1 MDLPSFPLVK
11 WFAAAEGRFDISLS
25 HSDCEP
31 LSVADVLD
39 AEGQARLSR
48 YPLGYGSFAG
58 LEELRSIVADQ
69 YEALRSDDVLVFGG
83 VSEAIYT
90 FMRTNLKAGD
100 EVIVQKPV
108 FNSLRATVQGIGCRI
123 MDWEPEDASSCL
135 FDVTRLADLCSERT
149 KLIVFNFPH
158 NPSGQMI
165 SEDELRTIIEIA
177 RRSDAMIFSDEQFRL
192 LELPATPRLPSA
204 CDLYDKAVSTTGVS
218 KTLGMGGLRIGWLAT
233 RCRDV
238 IQRAKEY
245 RYYTTEM
252 TNTPCQMIATEAM
265 RRSDEILSRNRKLI
279 ETNVKLLVEF
289 CSERRQQLVL
299 HPPKAGTMVLVE
311 QTTPLTGTEFCERL
325 LDDQRV
331 FLVPGAAMEISDRL
345 LRFGFGR
352 EDFCDGLSRLG
363 LFLQQV

>member
-1 MDLPSFPLVK
+1 M
-11 WFAAAEGRFDISLS
+11 
-25 HSDCEP
+25 
-31 LSVADVLD
+31 LD

>member
-31 LSVADVLD
+31 LSVSDVLD
-39 AEGQARLSR
+39 ADGQERLSR

-69 YEALRSDDVLVFGG
+69 YATLSSDDVLVFGG

-90 FMRTNLKAGD
+90 FMRTNLSEGD
-100 EVIVQKPV
+100 ELVVQKPV
-108 FNSLRATVQGIGCRI
+108 FNSLRATAQGIGCQI
-123 MDWEPEDASSCL
+123 VDWEPEDASCR
-135 FDVTRLADLCSERT
+135 FDVARLADLCSDRT

-165 SEDELRTIIEIA
+165 SEDELQTIIELA
-177 RRSDAMIFSDEQFRL
+177 RRCDATIFSDEQFRL
-192 LELPATPRLPSA
+192 LELPTTPRLPSA
-204 CDLYDKAVSTTGVS
+204 CELYEKAVSTTGVS

-233 RCRDV
+233 RCREV

-252 TNTPCQMIATEAM
+252 TNTPCQMIAAEAM
-265 RRSDEILSRNRKLI
+265 RKSDEILSRNLRLI
-279 ETNVKLLVEF
+279 EANVERLRSF
-289 CSERRQQLVL
+289 CAQHQKQLHL
-299 HPPKAGTMVLVE
+299 HPPKAGTMALVE
-311 QTTPLTGTEFCERL
+311 QKTELTSTEFCERL
-325 LDDQRV
+325 LDEQRV

-363 LFLQQV
+363 LFLQKV